1 MFRKIQN
8 EITVDEL
15 KKINKKHTLIIDVRK
30 PEEFE
35 EVHVPNAINVPKK
48 DLIKQPEQYIEEK
61 AYIICQTGSRSKK
74 TVQKLQGKFDVVNV
88 KGGTAAYGRN
98 FGLIRTQKLVTEKS
112 KK

>member
-35 EVHVPNAINVPKK
+35 EVHIPNAINVPKK
-48 DLIKQPEQYIEEK
+48 ELIKNPELHITDK
-61 AYIICQTGSRSKK
+61 AYIICQSGSRSKK
-74 TVQKLQGKFDVVNV
+74 TVRRLQGKYDVVNV
-88 KGGTAAYGRN
+88 KGGTNAYGRN